1 MVCHHHEIETKCKH
15 KYESEQEGVIAV
27 ISFEV
32 NMLIVFHNYSGL
44 VTLDQMR
51 AKQEDIVKE
60 REKQIALKRGEAA
73 RLEDD
78 QKGSGKRKMKSKQ
91 VNC

>member
-1 MVCHHHEIETKCKH
+1 
-15 KYESEQEGVIAV
+15 
-27 ISFEV
+27 
-32 NMLIVFHNYSGL
+32 
-44 VTLDQMR
+44 MR

-78 QKGSGKRKMKSKQ
+78 QKGSGKRKKKSKQ